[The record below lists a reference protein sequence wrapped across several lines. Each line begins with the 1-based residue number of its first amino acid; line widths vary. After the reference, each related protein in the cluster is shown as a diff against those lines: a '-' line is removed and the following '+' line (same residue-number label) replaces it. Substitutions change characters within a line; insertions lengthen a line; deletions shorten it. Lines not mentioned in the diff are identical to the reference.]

1 MSRSQRTGRLGRPPK
16 LEARQTRDAILET
29 ALGLFAAQGFAG
41 TSLRQI
47 AHAVGI
53 SESAIYAHF
62 ESKQAIYETLF
73 EQVGPPTA
81 IVLDF
86 LQTHGAE
93 IAEGDPAMMVRQFA
107 QRLMTVW
114 DEPRA
119 RRFASFF
126 MREGVLATESGRGS
140 VQAAIRQ
147 AQQEFG
153 QVFRHWMERGRIQE
167 QVSPEQLVWELL
179 APLVTIRFLY
189 LHADATEAQRL
200 EGHRLAKQHIDYFLL
215 SVRSA

>member
-16 LEARQTRDAILET
+16 LGARQTRDAILDT
-29 ALGLFAAQGFAG
+29 ALELFAAQGFAG

-47 AHAVGI
+47 AHAIGI

-81 IVLDF
+81 FVLDF
-86 LQTHGAE
+86 LQTSGDAMGE
-93 IAEGDPAMMVRQFA
+93 ADPAVILRQFT
-107 QRLMTVW
+107 QHLLIVW
-114 DEPRA
+114 DEPCA

-153 QVFRHWMERGRIQE
+153 QIFRHWMERGRIQE
-167 QVSPEQLVWELL
+167 HVSPEHLVWELL

-189 LHADATEAQRL
+189 LHADATEAQRH
-200 EGHRLAKQHIDYFLL
+200 EGHRLAEQHIDYFLL
-215 SVRSA
+215 SVRPT